1 MIELRASAITE
12 FRTNSLTWQIKK
24 IKCIECNLIVKV
36 YVINQPQVT
45 PWLESNHWQIRI
57 WVPETFELELTIEP
71 LGVTLLAYMLI
82 CTYKCLT

>member
-1 MIELRASAITE
+1 MIELRASAIIE

-24 IKCIECNLIVKV
+24 IKCIECNLIFKV
-36 YVINQPQVT
+36 YVTNQPQIT

-57 WVPETFELELTIEP
+57 WVPETLELESTVEP

-82 CTYKCLT
+82 CAYKCLT